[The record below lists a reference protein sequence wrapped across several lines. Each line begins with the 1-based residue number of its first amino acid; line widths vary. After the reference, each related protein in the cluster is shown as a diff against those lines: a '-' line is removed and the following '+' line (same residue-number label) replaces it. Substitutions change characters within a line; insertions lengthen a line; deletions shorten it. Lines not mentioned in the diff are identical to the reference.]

1 VLFGAEGNGV
11 TKDTIAIQNAIDTC
25 HIAGGGTVVLKDG
38 QFVSG
43 GLYLKSN
50 VLLEID
56 ISAELMASGDIADY
70 GMDTYHNRYRN
81 EEVLDRCF
89 LYVKDAENIGI
100 TGFGRIDGNREA
112 FPNKRNTLHPMLL
125 RFLRC
130 SNIYIKEI
138 HLYNTAAWTTAFLD
152 SKNIWI
158 CSVGIW
164 NEEQYN
170 GDGLDFGRCSHV
182 FVSDSKICGRMII
195 CVCNLRQRNIQLRI
209 SMSKIVL
216 LLLSAL

>member
-1 VLFGAEGNGV
+1 MYVE
-11 TKDTIAIQNAIDTC
+11 
-25 HIAGGGTVVLKDG
+25 
-38 QFVSG
+38 
-43 GLYLKSN
+43 LYF
-50 VLLEID
+50 
-56 ISAELMASGDIADY
+56 ADDCLQY
-70 GMDTYHNRYRN
+70 TSST
-81 EEVLDRCF
+81 LI
-89 LYVKDAENIGI
+89 ENIGI

-158 CSVGIW
+158 RSVGIW

-182 FVSDSKICGRMII
+182 FVPDSKICGRMII

-216 LLLSAL
+216 YFYWRCRTEWLLRGVRHSKVIFMRINKILSFIDNFRENKEWNIHIVEYSL